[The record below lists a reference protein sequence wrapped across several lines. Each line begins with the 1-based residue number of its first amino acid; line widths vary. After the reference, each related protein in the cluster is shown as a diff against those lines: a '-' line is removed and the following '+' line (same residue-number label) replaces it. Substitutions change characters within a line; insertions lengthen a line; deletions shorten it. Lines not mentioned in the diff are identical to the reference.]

1 MHCLLASGQRHLSK
15 DSTPRPSQEHE
26 ERKKKDQEAL
36 KRAKEVLGLNA
47 DGIDLTSQR
56 VPVHHHLKEQFKEE
70 LERTFPGLWGMAGKG
85 KSSSRM
91 QLSEGAWVEEVIKIL
106 GRHDAQVLRDI
117 IFNQYRGEEDPMKRQ
132 WSGLL
137 SHLENM
143 KADIK
148 GGKPCIRCMCMLL
161 VLQYALGGPAFSV
174 GSGPIHPFT
183 YSF

>member
-1 MHCLLASGQRHLSK
+1 M
-15 DSTPRPSQEHE
+15 
-26 ERKKKDQEAL
+26 
-36 KRAKEVLGLNA
+36 
-47 DGIDLTSQR
+47 
-56 VPVHHHLKEQFKEE
+56 
-70 LERTFPGLWGMAGKG
+70 
-85 KSSSRM
+85 
-91 QLSEGAWVEEVIKIL
+91 IKIL

-161 VLQYALGGPAFSV
+161 APQYALGGPAFSV
-174 GSGPIHPFT
+174 GSSPIHPFT